1 MFFSISNYLSISC
14 INYLCVFFLLYNILS
29 LGTSYFI
36 FQHDKRM
43 NILNCFFIFIHFF
56 NNSISIYQKIIL
68 NIFLHLMIYLFILL
82 LNFFL
87 NGSYSSIEIAN
98 FLRIFKFLATFLF
111 NVLLASSLNVS
122 HIQYPVIALC
132 LLTALTNSST
142 PLLYSLCNTF
152 SVPTF
157 FHFLLLLKL
166 MHLSLLLLF
175 F

>member
-1 MFFSISNYLSISC
+1 M
-14 INYLCVFFLLYNILS
+14 CVFFIIQYLEFGCKLFYISTQQTHEYFKLFLYIYPFFLQQHFYISKNNFKYLL
-29 LGTSYFI
+29 TSN
-36 FQHDKRM
+36 D
-43 NILNCFFIFIHFF
+43 
-56 NNSISIYQKIIL
+56 
-68 NIFLHLMIYLFILL
+68 MIYLFILL

-152 SVPTF
+152 SVPNF

>member
-1 MFFSISNYLSISC
+1 MCIFFIIQYFEFGYKLFYISTRQTHEHFKLFLYI
-14 INYLCVFFLLYNILS
+14 YPFFLQ
-29 LGTSYFI
+29 
-36 FQHDKRM
+36 QH
-43 NILNCFFIFIHFF
+43 F
-56 NNSISIYQKIIL
+56 IYQKIIL

>member
-1 MFFSISNYLSISC
+1 MFFSISNYLSVSY

-56 NNSISIYQKIIL
+56 TTAFHISKNNFKYLLTS
-68 NIFLHLMIYLFILL
+68 NDMIYLFILL

-87 NGSYSSIEIAN
+87 NGSSSSIEIAN

-132 LLTALTNSST
+132 PLLPLLQILPL

-157 FHFLLLLKL
+157 FHFLPLLE
-166 MHLSLLLLF
+166 
-175 F
+175 

>member
-1 MFFSISNYLSISC
+1 MC
-14 INYLCVFFLLYNILS
+14 IFLLYNILS
-29 LGTSYFI
+29 LGASYFI
-36 FQHDKRM
+36 FQHNKRM

-56 NNSISIYQKIIL
+56 YNSISIYQKIIL
-68 NIFLHLMIYLFILL
+68 NIFLYYLFILL

-87 NGSYSSIEIAN
+87 NGSSSSIEIAN

>member
-1 MFFSISNYLSISC
+1 M
-14 INYLCVFFLLYNILS
+14 
-29 LGTSYFI
+29 T
-36 FQHDKRM
+36 
-43 NILNCFFIFIHFF
+43 
-56 NNSISIYQKIIL
+56 
-68 NIFLHLMIYLFILL
+68 YLFILL

-87 NGSYSSIEIAN
+87 NGSSSSIEIAN

-132 LLTALTNSST
+132 PLLPLLQILPL

-157 FHFLLLLKL
+157 FHFLPLLEWCTYPFYFFSFNKPFCFFSIVIFPSFQPS
-166 MHLSLLLLF
+166 SLLFCFPAVHSFAL
-175 F
+175 